1 MEILE
6 GGDFVY
12 MKIDDKLALNLFHV
26 DEKAHITIKP
36 EICRKCPHKAC
47 THTCPVAN
55 YTLEGDEVVFSWEGC
70 LECGTCKVVCDQGSV
85 SWDYPSGGFGILYRL
100 G

>member
-1 MEILE
+1 
-6 GGDFVY
+6 

-26 DEKAHITIKP
+26 DEKAHIQIKP

-70 LECGTCKVVCDQGSV
+70 LECGTCKLVCDQGSV
-85 SWDYPSGGFGILYRL
+85 TWDYPQGGCGILYRL

>member
-1 MEILE
+1 
-6 GGDFVY
+6 

-26 DEKAHITIKP
+26 DENKPHIEIKP

-70 LECGTCKVVCDQGSV
+70 LECGTCKIVCDQGSV
-85 SWDYPSGGFGILYRL
+85 DWKYPSGGFGILYRL